1 MFLFSC
7 VALMLEKK
15 RMQDDHGQLERF
27 THTVKVLMVVD
38 SMKENDA
45 TAEVPGLGTSGT

>member
-1 MFLFSC
+1 MS
-7 VALMLEKK
+7 ERK
-15 RMQDDHGQLERF
+15 RTQDDHDQLERF
-27 THTVKVLMVVD
+27 THTVKILMVVD